1 MLVSPTTETG
11 QDSFDELLDAI
22 VDKLEKQE
30 FDLPTLPQV
39 ANRVLALTTDPEAD
53 ASQLTSLIQQ
63 DPVLTAKIFQTS
75 NSAGSGA
82 NRKIESLSQAVA
94 WLGFNTVAGT
104 AYALSVQA
112 GVFDVRGYDQEVKGL
127 WTHALATG
135 FYGKAIAGHIGENPD
150 TAFLCGLLHDIGKPF
165 VVHTVNQHQQHT
177 STRLPW
183 TVMLSLFKDSS
194 KEVGRQLAMEW
205 EFPDP
210 VKEAIHLYADHAYH
224 RASAPTNSTVITNLA
239 HHLATHFV
247 DPQDLSENTLR
258 ALPVIQVLKLPKD
271 AMDAL
276 LGQQDTIRTQI
287 NTMLT

>member
-1 MLVSPTTETG
+1 MSPARGIDQE
-11 QDSFDELLDAI
+11 SFDKLLLAV
-22 VDKLEKQE
+22 VDKLTRQE

-39 ANRVLALTTDPEAD
+39 ASRVLALTTDPEAD

-82 NRKIESLSQAVA
+82 NRKIESLPQAVA

-112 GVFDVRGYDQEVKGL
+112 GVFDVRGYEQEVKGL

-135 FYGKAIAGHIGENPD
+135 FYGKSIAGHIGENPD

-165 VVHTVNQHQQHT
+165 VVHTVNQHQQNA
-177 STRLPW
+177 STRIPW
-183 TVMLSLFKDSS
+183 TTMLTLFKDSS

-210 VKEAIHLYADHAYH
+210 VKEDIHLYADHSYY
-224 RASAPTNSTVITNLA
+224 RATTPTNSTVITNLA

-247 DPQDLSENTLR
+247 DPSAISEDALR
-258 ALPVIQVLKLPKD
+258 ALLVVPVLQLSD
-271 AMDAL
+271 EAMDAL
-276 LGQQDTIRTQI
+276 LDLHDVVRAQVD
-287 NTMLT
+287 TMLA